1 MLIALMQ
8 ATLLMAVPAK
18 KGVRKVTQP
27 DGTTVSIELHGDEW
41 SHHTT
46 TADGY
51 TVLLNAQGFYV
62 YASLRDGKL
71 AETAITAHD
80 AAQRTAKELQFLKTA
95 DKHLQEEPSP
105 MMKATRQKVRARQQ
119 QTLAARQAGTYDY
132 KNFRGLVILVEFKD
146 QAFSRSD
153 YKNIITDM
161 VNKENYTGYRDPQGQ
176 WQMECSNQTSTST
189 VPTR

>member
-62 YASLRDGKL
+62 YASLRENAWSL
-71 AETAITAHD
+71 NSTRIT
-80 AAQRTAKELQFLKTA
+80 RPRKFL
-95 DKHLQEEPSP
+95 
-105 MMKATRQKVRARQQ
+105 
-119 QTLAARQAGTYDY
+119 
-132 KNFRGLVILVEFKD
+132 
-146 QAFSRSD
+146 
-153 YKNIITDM
+153 
-161 VNKENYTGYRDPQGQ
+161 
-176 WQMECSNQTSTST
+176 
-189 VPTR
+189 

>member
-1 MLIALMQ
+1 MQ

-71 AETAITAHD
+71 AATAITAHD
-80 AAQRTAKELQFLKTA
+80 A
-95 DKHLQEEPSP
+95 D
-105 MMKATRQKVRARQQ
+105 
-119 QTLAARQAGTYDY
+119 
-132 KNFRGLVILVEFKD
+132 
-146 QAFSRSD
+146 AFA
-153 YKNIITDM
+153 
-161 VNKENYTGYRDPQGQ
+161 V
-176 WQMECSNQTSTST
+176 
-189 VPTR
+189 